1 MDNNYTRQ
9 MVEKYGFRF
18 TKSLGQNF
26 LTDHGVVKDI
36 VQGAGISDADH
47 VVEIGPG
54 VGTLTRELLK
64 VARRVTVVELDE
76 KLIPIL
82 QVELGDQPH
91 LQIIHGDALKVD
103 FGLLAE
109 DGPLKI
115 VANLPYYVTTPIIT
129 HLLNSRVPFDTMTVM
144 IQKEVAERFHAVPG
158 TKEYG
163 AITLLIQ
170 YYCDSALVRNVPPSA
185 FLPRPKVESTVIRLT
200 RRPSPRALVS
210 DEAQFFKIIRQN
222 FNMRRKMLYN
232 ALKALGYGKE
242 TIEEAFGRLGLSLK
256 VRGETLSVTEFAALT
271 NALEGE
277 FQP

>member
-9 MVEKYGFRF
+9 MVEKHGFRF

-26 LTDHGVVKDI
+26 LTDQGVVKDI
-36 VQGAGISDADH
+36 VRSAGITDADH

-64 VARRVTVVELDE
+64 AARRVSVVELDE

-82 QVELGDQPH
+82 QEEFGDQPH
-91 LQIIHGDALKVD
+91 LQIIHADALKVD
-103 FGLLAE
+103 FGALAE

-129 HLLNSRVPFDTMTVM
+129 HFLNSRVPFDTMTVM
-144 IQKEVAERFHAVPG
+144 IQKEVAERFNAVPG

-163 AITLLIQ
+163 AITLLVQ
-170 YYCDSALVRNVPPSA
+170 YYCDSELVRNVPPAA

-200 RRPSPRALVS
+200 RRPAPRAFVS

-222 FNMRRKMLYN
+222 FNMRRKTLYN
-232 ALKALGYGKE
+232 SLKALGYGKE
-242 TIEEAFGRLGLSLK
+242 TIEGAFGQLGLSLK
-256 VRGETLSVTEFAALT
+256 VRGETLSVAEFAALT
-271 NALEGE
+271 NALEGVLE
-277 FQP
+277 P